1 MSKEI
6 TVIAIIKAKDGQAE
20 QVEQE
25 LLALIDPTRAEDGCI
40 TYELNKDT
48 QEPGKF
54 VFYEEWKS
62 KQALDEHLKTPHLQA
77 LIAKADQL
85 FAEPLDVTICQKIR

>member
-1 MSKEI
+1 MSEEI
-6 TVIAIIKAKDGQAE
+6 TVIAIIKAKDGLTE

-25 LLALIDPTRAEDGCI
+25 LLALIEPTRAEQGCI
-40 TYELNKDT
+40 TYQLNKDV

-54 VFYEEWKS
+54 VFYEQWKS
-62 KQALDEHLKTPHLQA
+62 RQALDEHLNKPHLQA

-85 FAEPLDVTICQKIR
+85 FAEPLDVTICKKIC

>member
-1 MSKEI
+1 MSEEI
-6 TVIAIIKAKDGQAE
+6 TVFAIIKAKDGLTA
-20 QVEQE
+20 QVEQQ
-25 LLALIDPTRAEDGCI
+25 LLALIEPTRAESGCI

-48 QEPGKF
+48 TEPGKF

-62 KQALDEHLKTPHLQA
+62 EQALDEHLKTPHLQA

-85 FAEPLDVTICQKIR
+85 FDGPLDVSICKKIG